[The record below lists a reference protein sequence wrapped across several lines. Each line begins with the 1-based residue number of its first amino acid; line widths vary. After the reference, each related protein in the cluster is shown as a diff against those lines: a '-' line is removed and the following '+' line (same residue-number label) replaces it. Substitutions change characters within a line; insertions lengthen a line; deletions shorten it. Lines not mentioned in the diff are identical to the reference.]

1 MSTPGS
7 LQSDE
12 RDTIDHLLEVIES
25 NRKKRCDEQYK
36 QARAQAREIV
46 GKAYARGR
54 IRLGRHVS
62 ELRQKYRVQTSFA
75 HARNQTLMRQQHQ
88 HADRSILDIAW
99 PMLHEAMQDLWDMP
113 ETRKAWLD
121 GAVNSA
127 VSRLSGKHWLVEHPP
142 DLDKDERTALKQGAG
157 IPAATRIRFSVCRD
171 IEAGIR
177 IRVGDTVVD
186 ATLTGLLHDRQ
197 AVEGR
202 LIAMIRHAMPDDE

>member
-1 MSTPGS
+1 MSTPGG
-7 LQSDE
+7 LQSEE

-25 NRKKRCDEQYK
+25 NRKKRCDEQYEK
-36 QARAQAREIV
+36 ARAQASEIV

-121 GAVNSA
+121 AAVNSA
-127 VSRLSGKHWLVEHPP
+127 VCRLPGKHWLVEHPP
-142 DLDKDERTALKQGAG
+142 DMEKGERTALKQGAR
-157 IPAATRIRFSVCRD
+157 IPAATRIRFSVRQD
-171 IEAGIR
+171 IEAGVR
-177 IRVGDTVVD
+177 ILVDDTVVD
-186 ATLTGLLHDRQ
+186 ATLSGLLHDRQ
-197 AVEGR
+197 SIEGR
-202 LIAMIRHAMPDDE
+202 LITMIRNAMPDDE